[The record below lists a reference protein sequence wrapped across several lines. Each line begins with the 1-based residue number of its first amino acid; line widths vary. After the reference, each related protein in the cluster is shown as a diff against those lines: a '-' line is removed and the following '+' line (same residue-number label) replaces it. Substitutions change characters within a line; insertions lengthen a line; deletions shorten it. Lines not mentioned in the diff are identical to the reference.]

1 MKSGK
6 QMLVL
11 ANNLAKKLK
20 MVGQALTSNMTLKRW
35 NIYCNYYVVSNIQN
49 YFFYFHPLL
58 TNL

>member
-1 MKSGK
+1 
-6 QMLVL
+6 MLVL